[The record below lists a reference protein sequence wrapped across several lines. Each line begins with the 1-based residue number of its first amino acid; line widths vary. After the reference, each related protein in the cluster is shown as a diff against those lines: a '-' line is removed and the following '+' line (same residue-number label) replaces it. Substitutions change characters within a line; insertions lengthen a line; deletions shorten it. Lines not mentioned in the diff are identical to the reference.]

1 MSFQSDTPILDAL
14 RGEVHPLGTRRIAKK
29 TGVQKKVCRAILR
42 DLSKKGVIQRVH
54 PCVVGSC
61 KTKLTLYKYTT
72 A

>member
-1 MSFQSDTPILDAL
+1 MLKYTMNDSVYKSTF
-14 RGEVHPLGTRRIAKK
+14 
-29 TGVQKKVCRAILR
+29 
-42 DLSKKGVIQRVH
+42 SKKGVIQRVH

>member
-1 MSFQSDTPILDAL
+1 MSYQSDTPILNAL
-14 RGEVHPLGTRRIAKK
+14 SGEVHPLSTRNVAKK

-54 PCVVGSC
+54 PSVVGSC
-61 KTKLTLYKYTT
+61 KSKIALYKYQT